1 MNKSLD
7 GAYAPFVPARG
18 SALRHVAALALH
30 RVSRLFARWA
40 RQLRCAPALKADV
53 APLALEFHA
62 EAGAAEGALY
72 VNGQLV
78 GYLQGVN
85 RL

>member
-1 MNKSLD
+1 MSKSLD
-7 GAYAPFVPARG
+7 GAYAPLVPVRG

-30 RVSRLFARWA
+30 RASRVLARWA
-40 RQLRCAPALKADV
+40 RQLRCTPALKAGV

-72 VNGQLV
+72 LDGQLV